1 MMTQFVKYIAKPGK
15 AHAFVEEVERA
26 GIGAKIRAEKGC
38 VKYDYYYPAKDADTV
53 LLIEQ
58 WVEPEDQDIHLTQPH
73 MEDLRAIK
81 KTCIEETIFGE
92 DALK

>member
-38 VKYDYYYPAKDADTV
+38 LKYDYYYPAKDKDTV

-58 WVEPEDQDIHLTQPH
+58 WEQAEDQDMHLTQPH
-73 MEDLRAIK
+73 METLREIK
-81 KTCIEETIFGE
+81 SRCISDTIFGE
-92 DALK
+92 GALK